1 MLCMAVLA
9 SALLFSCQ
17 RPSVSEKLEI
27 RTRQL
32 SQLLYANVVDT
43 LQTEKLYSF
52 GSGVEAPA
60 FLPEEMGPYSRL
72 EFFSPQELT
81 MAGETYSTFK
91 AIYEHSSGKQYAF
104 SLSDMEG
111 TEMLKENRRRRAS
124 NVEAYENEEEKV
136 VLIPY
141 ESEVMAGYY
150 QLNKKEAKGSV
161 IMFLYDRYFLEIN
174 SDERDEVSERELL
187 ALLVHLPYD
196 KLKR

>member
-1 MLCMAVLA
+1 M
-9 SALLFSCQ
+9 
-17 RPSVSEKLEI
+17 
-27 RTRQL
+27 
-32 SQLLYANVVDT
+32 LYANVTDT
-43 LQTEKLYSF
+43 LPSQSLYSF

-60 FLPEEMGPYSRL
+60 FLPEEMGPYNRL

-91 AIYEHSSGKQYAF
+91 AIYEHSSGKRYSF
-104 SLSDMEG
+104 ILSDMEA

-124 NVEAYENEEEKV
+124 NVEAYENEDEKL

-141 ESEVMAGYY
+141 ESQVMAGYY
-150 QLNKKEAKGSV
+150 QLNKKEAKGNI
-161 IMFLYDRYFLEIN
+161 IMFLYDRYFLEI
-174 SDERDEVSERELL
+174 SSEEGHEVSERELL